1 MLGRLIKA
9 AMTTLVMKFGGASLG
24 TSAGLAQVLRI
35 CADESKNWERLLI
48 VVSALD
54 GVTDMLLDAAHF
66 ARIDHPRGYRR
77 IAANLRTRHLALI
90 DQLPLDRPDRNTL
103 QADIDQLISSLLDDC
118 LAIAN
123 KFYEELS
130 PIHSD
135 AVVAV
140 GERLSARIIAALLR
154 QNDIRGV
161 AVDGADLLV
170 TDDVHGNANPDLAP
184 TAQRVNTVLI
194 PILQRKM
201 IPVVTGF
208 IGATAAGATTTL
220 GRGGTDYTA
229 SVISAL
235 LCADEL
241 WIWADVDG
249 MMSADPRRQRNA
261 RVIPSLS
268 YSEAADFAYF
278 GAKILHARMIAPLAE
293 AGLPLRIK
301 NIFQPKL
308 AGTLV
313 ANEASAGRPAIK
325 AVTSVQGLSLRRP
338 TSGSLAG
345 VTRLVGNTLFKTL
358 GMRSEVLIAS
368 QSSNSS
374 FICLVIPTSIGVD
387 GVDRLQR
394 ALQAKM
400 AEYPEKM
407 PWAIE
412 TVSLVTAIGDSLQ
425 RAPRLLSQ
433 VLAKLD
439 GIELFG
445 IALGAS
451 NCSVTIA
458 MAPEDAR
465 EAQARVHDLIVSS
478 GSDNA

>member
-1 MLGRLIKA
+1 
-9 AMTTLVMKFGGASLG
+9 MTTLVMKFGGASLG

-35 CADESKNWERLLI
+35 CADESQNWERLLI

-135 AVVAV
+135 ALVAV

-161 AVDGADLLV
+161 AVDGTDLLV
-170 TDDVHGNANPDLAP
+170 TDDVHGNANPELGP

-235 LCADEL
+235 LGADEL
-241 WIWADVDG
+241 WIWTDVDG
-249 MMSADPRRQRNA
+249 MMSADPRRERNA
-261 RVIPSLS
+261 QVIPSLS

-301 NIFQPKL
+301 NIFEPKL
-308 AGTLV
+308 VGTLV
-313 ANEASAGRPAIK
+313 ANETGAGNPAIK

-374 FICLVIPTSIGVD
+374 FICLVIPTSIGID
-387 GVDRLQR
+387 GVDRLQQ
-394 ALQAKM
+394 ALRKKM

-407 PWAIE
+407 PWQIE
-412 TVSLVTAIGDSLQ
+412 TISLVTAIGNNISSS
-425 RAPRLLSQ
+425 PGLLAK

-439 GIELFG
+439 DIPV
-445 IALGAS
+445 LGLAVGPS
-451 NCSVTIA
+451 NCSMTVAISQA
-458 MAPEDAR
+458 DSRAALAR
-465 EAQARVHDLIVSS
+465 IHELTVKN
-478 GSDNA
+478 G

>member
-1 MLGRLIKA
+1 MS
-9 AMTTLVMKFGGASLG
+9 TLVMKFGGASLG
-24 TSAGLAQVLRI
+24 TSAGLAQVLNI
-35 CADESKNWERLLI
+35 IADESKNWDRLLV

-103 QADIDQLISSLLDDC
+103 QADIDKLISGLLDDC
-118 LAIAN
+118 RAIAN
-123 KFYEELS
+123 NLNEELS

-135 AVVAV
+135 TVVAV

-161 AVDGADLLV
+161 AVDGTDVLI
-170 TDDVHGNANPDLAP
+170 TDDVHGNANPEFGA
-184 TAQRVNTVLI
+184 TARRVETVLL
-194 PILQRKM
+194 PILQRDM
-201 IPVVTGF
+201 IPVLTGY
-208 IGATAAGATTTL
+208 IGANSAGFTTTL

-235 LCADEL
+235 LEADEL
-241 WIWADVDG
+241 WIWTDVDG
-249 MMSADPRRQRNA
+249 MMTADPRQLSDA
-261 RVIPSLS
+261 RVVAQLG

-278 GAKILHARMIAPLAE
+278 GAKILHARMITPLAE
-293 AGLPLRIK
+293 GRVPLRIK
-301 NIFQPKL
+301 NVFQPQR

-313 ANEASAGRPAIK
+313 SSDYELGEPKIK

-338 TSGSLAG
+338 KSGSLAG

-374 FICLVIPTSIGVD
+374 FICLVIPTSIGID

-394 ALQAKM
+394 ALGAKM

-407 PWAIE
+407 PWQIE
-412 TVSLVTAIGDSLQ
+412 TLALVSAIGANLQ
-425 RAPRLLSQ
+425 RAPQLLSQ
-433 VLAKLD
+433 VLERLD
-439 GIELFG
+439 EFEISG

-451 NCSVTIA
+451 NCSVTVA
-458 MAPEDAR
+458 LAGEDAGAAVER
-465 EAQARVHDLIVSS
+465 IHDLIVRSGS
-478 GSDNA
+478 GSD

>member
-1 MLGRLIKA
+1 
-9 AMTTLVMKFGGASLG
+9 MTTLVMKFGGASLG
-24 TSAGLAQVLRI
+24 TSAGLAQVLSI
-35 CADESKNWERLLI
+35 IADELDNWEQLLV

-54 GVTDMLLDAAHF
+54 GVTDSLLDAAHF

-103 QADIDQLISSLLDDC
+103 QADIDQLISGLLDDC

-123 KFYEELS
+123 NLNEELS

-135 AVVAV
+135 TVVAV

-154 QNDIRGV
+154 QNNIRGV
-161 AVDGADLLV
+161 AVDGADVLI
-170 TDDVHGNANPDLAP
+170 TDDVHGNANPELIP
-184 TAQRVNTVLI
+184 TAQRVNSVLV
-194 PILQRKM
+194 PILQRDM

-208 IGATAAGATTTL
+208 IGATADGVTTTL

-229 SVISAL
+229 SVLSAL
-235 LCADEL
+235 VGADEL
-241 WIWADVDG
+241 WIWTDVAG
-249 MMSADPRRQRNA
+249 IMSADPRQQQNA
-261 RVIPSLS
+261 RVIRRLS

-278 GAKILHARMIAPLAE
+278 GARILHARMIAPLAE
-293 AGLPLRIK
+293 AHLPLRVK
-301 NIFQPKL
+301 NIFSP
-308 AGTLV
+308 ARPGTLV
-313 ANEASAGRPAIK
+313 ASSEGDAIPVLK
-325 AVTSVQGLSLRRP
+325 AVTSIQGLSLRRP

-368 QSSNSS
+368 QSANSS
-374 FICLVIPTSIGVD
+374 FICLVIPTSIGID
-387 GVDRLQR
+387 GVDRLRR

-407 PWAIE
+407 PWAID
-412 TVSLVTAIGDSLQ
+412 TVSLVTAIGGSLHQ
-425 RAPRLLSQ
+425 APRLMSR
-433 VLAKLD
+433 VLEQMD
-439 GIELFG
+439 GIEIFG

-451 NCSVTIA
+451 NCSVT
-458 MAPEDAR
+458 MALEDR
-465 EAQARVHDLIVSS
+465 DSGEAVTRIHNLIVKNDSNS
-478 GSDNA
+478 A

>member
-35 CADESKNWERLLI
+35 CADESQNWERLLI

-135 AVVAV
+135 ALVAV

-161 AVDGADLLV
+161 AVDGTDLLV
-170 TDDVHGNANPDLAP
+170 TDDVHGNANPELGP

-235 LCADEL
+235 LGADEL
-241 WIWADVDG
+241 WIWTDVDG
-249 MMSADPRRQRNA
+249 MMSADPRRERNA
-261 RVIPSLS
+261 QVIPSLS

-301 NIFQPKL
+301 NIFEPKL
-308 AGTLV
+308 VGTLV
-313 ANEASAGRPAIK
+313 ANETGAGNPAIK

-374 FICLVIPTSIGVD
+374 FICLVIPTSIGID
-387 GVDRLQR
+387 GVDRLQQ
-394 ALQAKM
+394 ALRKKM

-407 PWAIE
+407 PWQIE
-412 TVSLVTAIGDSLQ
+412 TISLVTAIGNNISSS
-425 RAPRLLSQ
+425 PGLLAK

-439 GIELFG
+439 DIPV
-445 IALGAS
+445 LGLAVGPS
-451 NCSVTIA
+451 NCSMTVAISQA
-458 MAPEDAR
+458 DSRAALAR
-465 EAQARVHDLIVSS
+465 IHELTVKN
-478 GSDNA
+478 G

>member
-1 MLGRLIKA
+1 
-9 AMTTLVMKFGGASLG
+9 MTTLVMKFGGASLG

-35 CADESKNWERLLI
+35 IGDELDNWDQLLV

-54 GVTDMLLDAAHF
+54 GVTDSLLDAAHF

-103 QADIDQLISSLLDDC
+103 QADIDNLISGLLDDC

-123 KFYEELS
+123 NLNEELS

-135 AVVAV
+135 TVVAA

-154 QNDIRGV
+154 QNNIRGV
-161 AVDGADLLV
+161 AVDGADVLI
-170 TDDVHGNANPDLAP
+170 TDDVHGNANPELVP
-184 TAQRVNTVLI
+184 TAQRVNSVLM
-194 PILQRKM
+194 PILQRDM

-208 IGATAAGATTTL
+208 IGATAAGVTTTL

-229 SVISAL
+229 SVLSAL
-235 LCADEL
+235 LGADEL
-241 WIWADVDG
+241 WIWTDVDG
-249 MMSADPRRQRNA
+249 IMSADPRQQRHA
-261 RVIPSLS
+261 RLIPRLS
-268 YSEAADFAYF
+268 YDEAADFAYF
-278 GAKILHARMIAPLAE
+278 GARILHARMIAPLAE
-293 AGLPLRIK
+293 AHLPLRVK
-301 NIFQPKL
+301 NIFAPMQ

-313 ANEASAGRPAIK
+313 SSNEGEAIPALK

-368 QSSNSS
+368 QSANSS
-374 FICLVIPTSIGVD
+374 FICLVIPTSIGID

-407 PWAIE
+407 PWEID
-412 TVSLVTAIGDSLQ
+412 TVSLVTAIGGGLH
-425 RAPRLLSQ
+425 RAPQLMSR
-433 VLAKLD
+433 VLEQMD
-439 GIELFG
+439 GVAIYG
-445 IALGAS
+445 IAMGAS
-451 NCSVTIA
+451 NSSVTVA
-458 MAPEDAR
+458 LADEDSR
-465 EAQARVHDLIVSS
+465 EAARRVHDLIIK
-478 GSDNA
+478 SDSNSA

>member
-1 MLGRLIKA
+1 
-9 AMTTLVMKFGGASLG
+9 MTTLVMKFGGASLG
-24 TSAGLAQVLRI
+24 TSAGLAQVLSI
-35 CADESKNWERLLI
+35 IADELEIWDQLLV

-54 GVTDMLLDAAHF
+54 GVTDSLLDAAHF

-103 QADIDQLISSLLDDC
+103 QADIDQLISRLLDDC

-123 KFYEELS
+123 NLNEELS

-135 AVVAV
+135 TVVAV

-154 QNDIRGV
+154 QNNIRAV
-161 AVDGADLLV
+161 AVDGADVLI
-170 TDDVHGNANPDLAP
+170 TDDVHGNANPELIP
-184 TAQRVNTVLI
+184 TSQRVNSVLM
-194 PILQRKM
+194 PILQRDM

-208 IGATAAGATTTL
+208 IGATAGGVTTTL

-229 SVISAL
+229 SVLSAL
-235 LCADEL
+235 LDADEL
-241 WIWADVDG
+241 WIWTDVDG
-249 MMSADPRRQRNA
+249 IMSADPRQQPHA
-261 RVIPSLS
+261 RVVPRLS
-268 YSEAADFAYF
+268 YHEAADFAYF
-278 GAKILHARMIAPLAE
+278 GARILHARMIAPLAE
-293 AGLPLRIK
+293 AHLPLRVK
-301 NIFQPKL
+301 NIFSPAQS
-308 AGTLV
+308 GTLV
-313 ANEASAGRPAIK
+313 ADKDGRAFPALK

-345 VTRLVGNTLFKTL
+345 VTRLVGNALFKTL

-368 QSSNSS
+368 QSASSS
-374 FICLVIPTSIGVD
+374 FICLVIPTSIGID

-407 PWAIE
+407 PWEIE
-412 TVSLVTAIGDSLQ
+412 TVSLVTAIGGSLH
-425 RAPRLLSQ
+425 RAPRLISR
-433 VLAKLD
+433 VLDLLD
-439 GIELFG
+439 GIEIYG

-451 NCSVTIA
+451 NCSVTVA
-458 MAPEDAR
+458 LAEEDSR
-465 EAQARVHDLIVSS
+465 EAATRVHDLIVK
-478 GSDNA
+478 SDSNSA